1 MVSLPRGASRNAS
14 TRSADASGRP
24 VRLVTIGAGESLGE
38 GLLLDD
44 SPHGTSARA
53 LQRTE
58 VFVLRADQVIE

>member
-1 MVSLPRGASRNAS
+1 MAIIESGAVAIEKGQNA
-14 TRSADASGRP
+14 RP
-24 VRLVTIGAGESLGE
+24 VRLVTLGAGEAVGE

-58 VFVLRADQVIE
+58 AFASPPRTCARC